1 MWWIYGN
8 LRRICGV
15 FIATPNE
22 CPAKQQLC
30 VCDKRSN
37 LTLDKFCKPAYY
49 LARILFE
56 TKCRLGI
63 KEVVLMGSSH
73 MRMGITV
80 KVAR

>member
-1 MWWIYGN
+1 MHYIV
-8 LRRICGV
+8 CGV
-15 FIATPNE
+15 G
-22 CPAKQQLC
+22 
-30 VCDKRSN
+30 VGVRN
-37 LTLDKFCKPAYY
+37 LTLDKFSKPAYY

>member
-1 MWWIYGN
+1 MYYIV
-8 LRRICGV
+8 CGV
-15 FIATPNE
+15 G
-22 CPAKQQLC
+22 
-30 VCDKRSN
+30 VGVRN
-37 LTLDKFCKPAYY
+37 LTLDKFFKPAYY
-49 LARILFE
+49 LTRILFE

>member
-1 MWWIYGN
+1 MTYVNSTYDRTHLCYRHYIV
-8 LRRICGV
+8 LRRALRRVVAGV
-15 FIATPNE
+15 
-22 CPAKQQLC
+22 
-30 VCDKRSN
+30 D
-37 LTLDKFCKPAYY
+37 LTLDKISQSAYY

>member
-1 MWWIYGN
+1 MALY
-8 LRRICGV
+8 RIDV
-15 FIATPNE
+15 AWTDRNFRI
-22 CPAKQQLC
+22 
-30 VCDKRSN
+30 DKKRK
-37 LTLDKFCKPAYY
+37 TAYY

>member
-1 MWWIYGN
+1 MYYIV
-8 LRRICGV
+8 CGV
-15 FIATPNE
+15 GVGVRNM
-22 CPAKQQLC
+22 
-30 VCDKRSN
+30 
-37 LTLDKFCKPAYY
+37 TLDKFCKPAYY
-49 LARILFE
+49 LTRILFE

>member
-1 MWWIYGN
+1 MALY
-8 LRRICGV
+8 RIDV
-15 FIATPNE
+15 AWTDRNFRI
-22 CPAKQQLC
+22 
-30 VCDKRSN
+30 DKKRK
-37 LTLDKFCKPAYY
+37 TAYY

-56 TKCRLGI
+56 TNCRLGI

>member
-1 MWWIYGN
+1 MHYIV
-8 LRRICGV
+8 LRRALRRV
-15 FIATPNE
+15 ASY
-22 CPAKQQLC
+22 A
-30 VCDKRSN
+30 N
-37 LTLDKFCKPAYY
+37 LPLDKFSKPAYY

-80 KVAR
+80 KVTR